1 MIKKISSLVTMAFL
15 ALLISC
21 SDKPNP
27 AKDFTY
33 TTTDDGS
40 GIRITAYRAKKKN
53 VIIPETIEGLPVKE
67 VVSFDNF
74 NKSGSYYSKLFKKRL
89 TANWNTFIKKVVFP
103 NSYVTSKKLSI
114 FIT

>member
-1 MIKKISSLVTMAFL
+1 ML
-15 ALLISC
+15 ALLVSC
-21 SDKPNP
+21 ADKPNSS
-27 AKDFTY
+27 KDFAY
-33 TTTDDGS
+33 TKTDDGNE
-40 GIRITAYRAKKKN
+40 IRITAYLAKKKN

-74 NKSGSYYSKLFKKRL
+74 SKSGLYYSKVFKKRL